1 VNSRT
6 PIAAEDF
13 AAAFEEAKSMA
24 AVLSGRGFV
33 ANAFPDGASAAD
45 HLFSLIPEGAKV
57 GLGGSMTLDA
67 LGVVDRLRAGPY
79 RLIDRYRTPNWEG
92 RMAAYREAL
101 LADVF
106 VTSVNTITRKGELVC
121 IDSSGNRVAAM
132 IFGPER
138 VIVVAG
144 VNKIVENLDEAFAR
158 LKAIAPLNCRR
169 LGHKTPCAET
179 GVCAEECLSG
189 ERMCNY
195 TGIIHHG
202 LKEKDRIHVLLVAE
216 SLGF

>member
-1 VNSRT
+1 
-6 PIAAEDF
+6 
-13 AAAFEEAKSMA
+13 MA
-24 AVLSGRGFV
+24 ATLSGRGF
-33 ANAFPDGASAAD
+33 AASAFPDGAAAAD
-45 HLFSLIPEGAKV
+45 HLFTLIPEGAKV

-79 RLIDRYRTPNWEG
+79 RLIDRYRTPSWEAT
-92 RMAAYREAL
+92 MAAYREAL

-106 VTSVNTITRKGELVC
+106 VTGVNAITRKGELVC

-132 IFGPER
+132 IFGPAR

-144 VNKIVENLDEAFAR
+144 VNKIVENLDGAFAR

-169 LGHKTPCAET
+169 LGHKTPCADT
-179 GVCAEECLSG
+179 GACPGECLCAD
-189 ERMCNY
+189 RMCNY

-216 SLGF
+216 QLGF

>member
-1 VNSRT
+1 MNSRT
-6 PIAAEDF
+6 LTATEAML
-13 AAAFEEAKSMA
+13 EAKSMA

-33 ANAFPDGASAAD
+33 ASAFPDGASAAD
-45 HLFSLIPEGAKV
+45 HLFPLIPEGAKV
-57 GLGGSMTLDA
+57 GLGGSTTLDA
-67 LGVVDRLRAGPY
+67 LGVVDRLRSGPY
-79 RLIDRYRTPNWEG
+79 RLIDRYRTPDWEA

-106 VTSVNTITRKGELVC
+106 VTGVNAITRKGELVC

-144 VNKIVENLDEAFAR
+144 VYKIVENLDEAFAR

-169 LGHKTPCAET
+169 LGHRTPCAET
-179 GVCAEECLSG
+179 GVCPGECLSA

-216 SLGF
+216 PLGF